1 MFTHFNFFFLDSTM
15 YDDIN
20 SLKINNN
27 IGLLIFL
34 LIIYFLLTYF
44 KNIYRVLT
52 IKTYSPMTRALT
64 ESIVDPIEII
74 FQSFLQNQI
83 IENNIKNRV
92 LYYILIS
99 VCLLTISF
107 LSMVYNDFIIL
118 YCWGLQYNTHL
129 EINKRAISYENIN
142 SGLMD
147 DDDDNVD
154 EESNDKSE
162 LTRIN

>member
-1 MFTHFNFFFLDSTM
+1 
-15 YDDIN
+15 
-20 SLKINNN
+20 
-27 IGLLIFL
+27 
-34 LIIYFLLTYF
+34 
-44 KNIYRVLT
+44 
-52 IKTYSPMTRALT
+52 MTRALT
-64 ESIVDPIEII
+64 ESIVDPFEII
-74 FQSFLQNQI
+74 IQFFIKNENIKKNIESN
-83 IENNIKNRV
+83 IENNIEYKV